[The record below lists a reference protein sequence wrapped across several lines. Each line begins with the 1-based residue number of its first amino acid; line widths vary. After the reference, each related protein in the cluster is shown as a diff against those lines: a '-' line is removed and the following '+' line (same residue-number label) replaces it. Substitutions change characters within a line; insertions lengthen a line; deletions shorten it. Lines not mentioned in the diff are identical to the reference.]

1 MFNILNIHSTYWR
14 SVGYLNPPVNTNVQ
28 YNEHIFILLSAYG
41 FATMTVLAMSAP
53 DSPSAAVERALAM
66 LEAVAPEPDGLSNAE
81 ISRKLNI
88 PKSSASY
95 ILRTLEARSY
105 LTRDEESGKYRVG
118 LKILSLSRGA
128 LSGLDVRGVAQPIMR
143 HLMQQTGLTC
153 HLAIL
158 DGPDA
163 VYIEKVEPEGFIRM
177 DTWVGRRMRVH
188 ATSVGKAMAAHIPQE
203 QLEHLLHKSGMEK
216 RTVKTITTMPRL
228 LKELE
233 KVRAQGY
240 AVDDEENNIGAR
252 CVAAPVF
259 GERGAIEA
267 ALGLSGTT
275 QQVSAQTMPR
285 IIEALKD
292 SARHISMGM
301 GYRAPHRRAGG

>member
-1 MFNILNIHSTYWR
+1 
-14 SVGYLNPPVNTNVQ
+14 
-28 YNEHIFILLSAYG
+28 
-41 FATMTVLAMSAP
+41 MTTARAKP
-53 DSPSAAVERALAM
+53 DSPSAAVERALTM
-66 LEAVAPEPDGLSNAE
+66 LEAVAQEAEGLSNAE

-95 ILRTLEARSY
+95 ILKTLETQGY
-105 LTRDEESGKYRVG
+105 VTRDADSGKYRVG

-128 LSGLDVRGVAQPIMR
+128 LGGRDVRGVALPIMR
-143 HLMQQTGLTC
+143 HLTGQTGLTC
-153 HLAIL
+153 HLAVL
-158 DGPDA
+158 DGHDA

-188 ATSVGKAMAAHIPQE
+188 ATSVGKAIVGHIPQE
-203 QLEHLLHKSGMEK
+203 QLEEILRKAGMEK
-216 RTVKTITTMPRL
+216 RTPKTITTAPRL

-240 AVDDEENNIGAR
+240 AVDDEENNLGAR

-259 GERGAIEA
+259 NERGAIEA
-267 ALGLSGTT
+267 SLGLSGTT
-275 QQVSAQTMPR
+275 QQVSPQTMPR
-285 IIEALKD
+285 ILEALKD

-301 GYRAPHRRAGG
+301 GYRAPHRRAGGP

>member
-1 MFNILNIHSTYWR
+1 M
-14 SVGYLNPPVNTNVQ
+14 
-28 YNEHIFILLSAYG
+28 
-41 FATMTVLAMSAP
+41 LASS

-66 LEAVAPEPDGLSNAE
+66 LEAVAQESEGLSNAE
-81 ISRKLNI
+81 ISRKLQI

-95 ILRTLEARSY
+95 ILRTLESRNY

-128 LSGLDVRGVAQPIMR
+128 LSGLDVRGVALPIMR
-143 HLMQQTGLTC
+143 HLTHQTGLTC

-188 ATSVGKAMAAHIPQE
+188 ATSVGKALVAHISQDR
-203 QLEHLLHKSGMEK
+203 LEEILDKSGMEK
-216 RTVKTITTMPRL
+216 RTPKTITTLPRL

-233 KVRAQGY
+233 KVRSQGY
-240 AVDDEENNIGAR
+240 AVDDEENNLGAR
-252 CVAAPVF
+252 CVGAPEF
-259 GERGAIEA
+259 RGRAHIGA
-267 ALGLSGTT
+267 GLGLTGT
-275 QQVSAQTMPR
+275 AQAVACLEEPSIVENR
-285 IIEALKD
+285 C
-292 SARHISMGM
+292 SSR
-301 GYRAPHRRAGG
+301 